1 MIFEYFKWHYGR
13 GFTELITL
21 SRNFTIF
28 FGHFFSLKL
37 LFSTLFSPWKRMGE
51 EYALG
56 FHIESFLSTLLI
68 NFVMRAVGFI
78 ERSVIIAIGLFLI
91 SIFLI
96 LSFTFSILWLLMPFL
111 L

>member
-56 FHIESFLSTLLI
+56 FHIESFLFYYEWEI
-68 NFVMRAVGFI
+68 NR
-78 ERSVIIAIGLFLI
+78 
-91 SIFLI
+91 
-96 LSFTFSILWLLMPFL
+96 SILLNSHINDHNFIVVLKKRTIPADFFEPP
-111 L
+111 